1 MLSAAYLAGANNLDD
16 ILHIALQHTSQMVNG
31 QAGIFLVKDGALEL
45 RATSP
50 GFSPGNAE
58 MAAARWACEH
68 HQPAGRDSNTH
79 FESPS
84 RHLPLTILNEVIGIL
99 SVAPS
104 NNQHLTSDQRQ
115 VVETSA
121 SLTALAIERIRLTE
135 QANQAQVLRATEK
148 LMTALFNSLSHDLRT
163 PLASVTG
170 VLSSLRED
178 ETQAGGMQILDQDTR
193 HILLETAWEESQRLN
208 RLVGNLLDMTRLEAG
223 AVRLSRA
230 PCDIQDVIGSAI
242 AQLAERLAEHPV
254 RAKIHSDL
262 PLVSAD
268 FVLLTQ
274 VLVNLFDN
282 SVKYSPSG
290 TTIQVNARQQ
300 DDNILIQV
308 SNAGPDIPASD
319 LERVFDKFYRVEK
332 PDQVSG
338 TGLGLAICKGIVE
351 VHGGRIWADNR
362 PEGGPI
368 FSILLPVNPPEG
380 EDDRMTD
387 KGARILVVDD
397 DRSIRRFLR
406 AALTAHD
413 FTIFEAATGEEA
425 LAASV
430 QEHPD
435 VIILDLGLP
444 DMDGVEITRRLREWT
459 ATPIIILSVRE
470 SEKDKIDA
478 LDAGADDY
486 LTKPFG
492 VGELLARIRV
502 CLRHSISS
510 SQEPVFEF
518 RSSAGRP
525 GSPVSYPE

>member
-1 MLSAAYLAGANNLDD
+1 MANKSASPNHGKERTFSRWQKKPRRWPGYLYSIGLVMLATALGYPIHLIIEPTNLVMLYLAVVVIAAVTLGRGPSLLASVLSLLAFDFFFINPRFTFSVSDTQYLLTFGGLFGVSLVISSLTGMVRNQVEEARHREAQSGALYALSRDLAGANNLED

-31 QAGIFLVKDGALEL
+31 QAGIFLVKDGTLEL
-45 RATSP
+45 RAASP
-50 GFSPGNAE
+50 GFAPSNAE
-58 MAAARWACEH
+58 IAAARWTSEH
-68 HQPAGRDSNTH
+68 HQPASRDSNTH
-79 FESPS
+79 FETPT

-115 VVETSA
+115 VIETSA
-121 SLTALAIERIRLTE
+121 SLIALAIERIRLTE

-170 VLSSLRED
+170 VLSSLRDD
-178 ETQAGGMQILDQDTR
+178 EKRSSEKQILDQGTR

-242 AQLAERLAEHPV
+242 AQLAERLVEHPV

-290 TTIQVNARQQ
+290 TTIQVNAHQQ
-300 DDNILIQV
+300 GDYILIQV

-380 EDDRMTD
+380 EE
-387 KGARILVVDD
+387 
-397 DRSIRRFLR
+397 
-406 AALTAHD
+406 TA
-413 FTIFEAATGEEA
+413 
-425 LAASV
+425 
-430 QEHPD
+430 
-435 VIILDLGLP
+435 
-444 DMDGVEITRRLREWT
+444 
-459 ATPIIILSVRE
+459 
-470 SEKDKIDA
+470 
-478 LDAGADDY
+478 
-486 LTKPFG
+486 
-492 VGELLARIRV
+492 
-502 CLRHSISS
+502 
-510 SQEPVFEF
+510 
-518 RSSAGRP
+518 
-525 GSPVSYPE
+525 